1 MFETIVKAAENFM
14 DQQLG
19 IPAALSDEGIDMR
32 TVIAYI
38 DIDSAA
44 SQTHRVYVACNDAM
58 IAMIAEL
65 FLGEEESDQ
74 ETLNDMALETT
85 NMIVGSAKVL
95 SEELSG
101 QAFTIQTPH
110 YVKHD
115 SFDIECDQVKKLS
128 SDGCHIVIGIKEQ

>member
-19 IPAALSDEGIDMR
+19 IPAKLSEDQTDMR

-44 SQTHRVYVACNDAM
+44 SQTHRVYIACNDAM

-65 FLGEEESDQ
+65 FLGEEDSDQ
-74 ETLNDMALETT
+74 DTLNDMALETT

-95 SEELSG
+95 AEELSD
-101 QAFTIQTPH
+101 QAFTIRTPH

-115 SFDIECDQVKKLS
+115 SFDMECDQSVKLS
-128 SDGCHIVIGIKEQ
+128 SDDRHIMIGIKEQ